1 MLSLHGAL
9 RRCFAKSASDATA
22 AMRRRSKESS
32 TCEAASATGVC
43 PATAA
48 DPIWGA
54 SIRNLSSNVGAGLR
68 AKPTAQIDLGAE
80 VTYAEIT
87 DQNHLSTIQGGAVS
101 SLPDSHTKT
110 TRLNLFARY
119 ALQKNSGI
127 RLDYVF
133 DRFKTDD
140 WTWASWVYADG
151 TQLSEN
157 QSQRVNF
164 LGVSYYYKF
173 Q

>member
-1 MLSLHGAL
+1 M
-9 RRCFAKSASDATA
+9 
-22 AMRRRSKESS
+22 
-32 TCEAASATGVC
+32 
-43 PATAA
+43 
-48 DPIWGA
+48 
-54 SIRNLSSNVGAGLR
+54 RNLSNNVGAGLH

-80 VTYAEIT
+80 LTYAEIT
-87 DQNHLSTIQGGAVS
+87 DQNHLQTIAGGPILG

-119 ALQKNSGI
+119 ALQKNSGV
-127 RLDYVF
+127 RLDYIY

-140 WTWASWVYADG
+140 WTWASWTFADG
-151 TQLSEN
+151 TTLTEN
-157 QSQRVNF
+157 PTQRVNF